1 MDDTGTMV
9 ICSYDQPTV
18 IEQNF
23 HVEFDYYLADPGETY
38 DAMVMRG
45 SGGTV
50 TLTGATSSFSLIGVT
65 GGTELFNESFDTGGA
80 TFGYF
85 NKIKLTFAQQY
96 VADGIAAYSISFTF
110 NNTPYTKTVSM
121 DSNDAMTLFA
131 NPMTFEINGFSGTQI
146 KNVVF
151 NEVSCLTLGAQA
163 VQDLVFD
170 SDDSTSLI
178 YDHSGSGNDVADTNN
193 STIILKNV

>member
-1 MDDTGTMV
+1 MADTGTMV
-9 ICSYDQPTV
+9 ICAYDQPTV

-23 HVEFDYYLADPGETY
+23 HLEFDYYLSDPGEPY

-45 SGGTV
+45 SGGTL
-50 TLTGATSSFSLIGVT
+50 TLSVATTTVSLIGVT
-65 GGTELFNESFDTGGA
+65 GGSTVIDESFDTGA
-80 TFGYF
+80 NTFGYF
-85 NKIKLTFAQQY
+85 NKVKFTMTPQY
-96 VADGIAAYSISFTF
+96 VMDGEAAYAIAFTF
-110 NNTPYTKTVSM
+110 NNTPFTKTITLA
-121 DSNDAMTLFA
+121 SNSAMTLFA

-163 VQDLVFD
+163 VQNLVFD

-178 YDHSGSGNDVADTNN
+178 YDHSGSGNDVVDTNN
-193 STIILKNV
+193 STIILKNT